1 MQSRLLL
8 EKLVA
13 FETVSRASNLNLIE
27 FIRGYL
33 DDLGVTSQ
41 LVYNDSGS
49 KANLWATIGPADRGG
64 IVLSGHT
71 DVVPVEGQAWTFP
84 PFKLTEHDGKLY
96 GRGSADMKGFLAC
109 MLAAVPT
116 FLATPLRTPIHL
128 AFSYDEEVGCLGVRS
143 LLEYIKEQAHPPV
156 ACIVGEP
163 TELKPILGHK
173 GKLAMRCHVHGAA
186 CHSAYAPDGVNAIE
200 FASHLIVKLTEMGAE
215 LRDKQLDYRF
225 DPPFTTL
232 QTGTISG
239 GNALNIVPTDC
250 CFDWEIR
257 TLPSADGEQIC
268 SELKQYAC
276 QELEPQMR
284 AVKADTGIHFEP
296 LQAYPGL
303 LLDQSA
309 PLAKFIA
316 LLANSSDFS
325 TVAFGT
331 EGGLF
336 HQVGIP
342 AVICGP
348 GSMAQ
353 GHKPDEFIA
362 IEQLHKCD
370 AMMRRLARFA
380 TSEEIL
386 K

>member
-33 DDLGVTSQ
+33 DELGVASQ

-71 DVVPVEGQAWTFP
+71 DVVPVDGQAWTFP
-84 PFKLTEHDGKLY
+84 PFKLTERDGKLY

-200 FASHLIVKLTEMGAE
+200 YASHLIVKLTEMGAE